1 VAFRDNMVDPA
12 AVFGMIFGSDYFEDY
27 VGQLALAS
35 IASVEVD
42 EGLNSQE
49 TRAKVQEK
57 IKVCYLINR
66 AHIIIQLRFC
76 HADAETK
83 PKQLSCDTGDAK
95 RKRAKAHSEPKG
107 SNSTICGW

>member
-12 AVFGMIFGSDYFEDY
+12 AVFGMLFGSDYFEDY

-49 TRAKVQEK
+49 TRAKVQDK
-57 IKVCYLINR
+57 IKVCHLVSC
-66 AHIIIQLRFC
+66 AEIIMQFKVLPC
-76 HADAETK
+76 
-83 PKQLSCDTGDAK
+83 
-95 RKRAKAHSEPKG
+95 
-107 SNSTICGW
+107 